1 MQIWRDGRLEEY
13 LTKRRLQL
21 MIRINDECRGWQD
34 KDYEDFAATNRQ
46 LIKKRTVSNII
57 FTVCWGLERGEK
69 RWF

>member
-1 MQIWRDGRLEEY
+1 
-13 LTKRRLQL
+13 